1 MKYLKNKT
9 VVGIIAIVFGLL
21 ICFIISPL
29 YNRAL
34 EAKSK
39 IIRVDK
45 FIEKGSLINSDDVKV
60 VEVGSYNLPEGV
72 LIDEKEVIGKY
83 AVADMYKDESMMKEK
98 ISDTPLSEAE
108 YLEGMDGSYGA
119 ISITL
124 QSFAAGLSGKLLPG
138 DIVSII
144 STDTNTKGTKIIPE
158 LQYVKVLASTT
169 QKGIDLEENKNSSDE
184 EEENIPVTITLSV
197 NRNQALALASIEQLE
212 KSHLELVYR
221 GTEEDS
227 NRFLEQQK
235 KIIEEMIAET
245 AVIELEEIIENQ
257 EKAVSTTKSEIETK
271 AEIPTEAGE
280 KDE

>member
-39 IIRVDK
+39 IVRVDK

-60 VEVGSYNLPEGV
+60 VEVGSYNLPAGI

-83 AVADMYKDESMMKEK
+83 AVADMYKDENMMKEK
-98 ISDTPLSEAE
+98 ISETPLSEAE

-169 QKGIDLEENKNSSDE
+169 QKGKDLEENKSSE
-184 EEENIPVTITLSV
+184 EDEENIPVTITLAV

-221 GTEEDS
+221 GTIEDS
-227 NRFLEQQK
+227 NRFLEQQN
-235 KIIEEMIAET
+235 KIIEEMIAESE
-245 AVIELEEIIENQ
+245 VLESEEITEDQNNK
-257 EKAVSTTKSEIETK
+257 EVNATTS
-271 AEIPTEAGE
+271 EIPTEEGE

>member
-39 IIRVDK
+39 IVRVDK

-60 VEVGSYNLPEGV
+60 VEVGSYNLPAGI

-83 AVADMYKDESMMKEK
+83 AVADMYKDENMMKAK
-98 ISDTPLSEAE
+98 ISETPLSEAE

-169 QKGIDLEENKNSSDE
+169 QKGKDLEENKSSE
-184 EEENIPVTITLSV
+184 EDEENIPVTITLAV

-221 GTEEDS
+221 GTIEDS

-235 KIIEEMIAET
+235 KIIEEMIAESEALESGEITEDQNKEVNAT
-245 AVIELEEIIENQ
+245 ASEIQ
-257 EKAVSTTKSEIETK
+257 TKSEL
-271 AEIPTEAGE
+271 PTEEGE